1 MQRASDDN
9 NTCRSA
15 FSSTKDR
22 FASTAAYRASTFA
35 SVVKE
40 PFSDPE
46 AIGPGTYRSKRRAIQ
61 VKKQQVPTPAYMSK
75 SARFERAQAQ
85 VSAVLSLSDGSGH
98 HREPPKSPV
107 LEKVGG
113 FVQQRPS
120 TEKTRGPVMST
131 TPRFKSPVFPGTEGV
146 LVEGTIVLVSR
157 YLTCR
162 MMYLMRV

>member
-1 MQRASDDN
+1 MQRAVDDS

-22 FASTAAYRASTFA
+22 FASAAAYRASTFA

-61 VKKQQVPTPAYMSK
+61 VKKKQVPTSEYMSK

-85 VSAVLSLSDGSGH
+85 VSVVLSLSDSGGQ
-98 HREPPKSPV
+98 REPPRSPV
-107 LEKVGG
+107 LEKAGG
-113 FVQQRPS
+113 FAQHRPS
-120 TEKTRGPVMST
+120 TDKVRGPVLST
-131 TPRFKSPVFPGTEGV
+131 TPRFKSPVFPGTACSAC
-146 LVEGTIVLVSR
+146 LVTA
-157 YLTCR
+157 
-162 MMYLMRV
+162 RVFEESL